1 MLRNYFFASR
11 FYEAR
16 YFDALGG
23 AAAPVVAAPPSVVPQ
38 QFPVPWYPLEIERLV
53 HARPRELVAFVILAA
68 TPAIERSAVPV
79 GVALR
84 LRMRAIPRREAH
96 GIARSLAAA
105 VPLEARPVRESRQV
119 EQLLRAKDEYIDDLE
134 TLLLLRA

>member
-1 MLRNYFFASR
+1 MLRNHFFASR

-23 AAAPVVAAPPSVVPQ
+23 AAAPVVAAPPSAVPQ

-53 HARPRELVAFVILAA
+53 HARPRELVAFVTLAA
-68 TPAIERSAVPV
+68 TPTIERSAVPA

-84 LRMRAIPRREAH
+84 LRMWAIPTREAH
-96 GIARSLAAA
+96 GRVRSLEAA
-105 VPLEARPVRESRQV
+105 VPLEARAVRESRQI
-119 EQLLRAKDEYIDDLE
+119 EQLLRAKDEYIEDLE
-134 TLLLLRA
+134 TLLLLGA